1 MGLALLMRAAT
12 LASSLALAA
21 QGVPGPRPLAGTYW
35 KAIELAGTPVPLQGS
50 NHEAYLVLQ
59 QGGRVYGS
67 DGCNQVAGTYRL
79 KHTAV
84 TFGEMAATRMACIDA
99 GGIDAVFR
107 DALKS
112 ARRLTVAGDRLEL
125 LDSSNKRVAM
135 FLAVSG
141 RPADPGRR

>member
-1 MGLALLMRAAT
+1 MRAAA

-21 QGVPGPRPLAGTYW
+21 QGVSGPRPLEGTYW
-35 KAIELAGTPVPLQGS
+35 KAIELAGISVPLRGS

-59 QGGRVYGS
+59 ERGRVYGS

-99 GGIDAVFR
+99 GGIDAAFLE
-107 DALKS
+107 ALKS
-112 ARRLTVAGDRLEL
+112 AKRLTIAGDRLDL
-125 LDSSNKRVAM
+125 WGSGNKRVAA
-135 FLAVSG
+135 FVAVSDDG
-141 RPADPGRR
+141 STRKQP